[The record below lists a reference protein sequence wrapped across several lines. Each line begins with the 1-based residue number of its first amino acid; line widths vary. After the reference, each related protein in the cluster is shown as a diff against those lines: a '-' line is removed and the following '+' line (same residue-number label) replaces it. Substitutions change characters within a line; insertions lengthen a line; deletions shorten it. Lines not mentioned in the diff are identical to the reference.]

1 MKLSW
6 EARLGIILVLLSIII
21 YSIKYLVTGDAENIF
36 NYLFNSLGY
45 LPLNVLLVTIILN
58 RLLANR
64 ARQNKME
71 KMNIVVGVFFSEI
84 GTWLLTYL
92 SDSDPNLCKLSG
104 DLVKID
110 QWSEEEFVRV
120 QDKFKS
126 HNYSIDIKKID
137 IKLLSTYLSSKRD
150 FSLRLLENPLLLE
163 NESFTNLLRSVF
175 HLTEELEHRRDL
187 QGLPDSDYLHLAG
200 DIERAYLLLVV
211 EWMTYMRYLNSN
223 YPYLFS
229 LAMRT
234 NPFDENACVTVKSPE
249 TCTEII

>member
-6 EARLGIILVLLSIII
+6 EMRLGIILIMLSILI
-21 YSIKYLVTGDAENIF
+21 YSIKYLIMGDAQNTI

-64 ARQNKME
+64 SRQNRLE
-71 KMNIVVGVFFSEI
+71 KMNIVVGVFFSEL

-92 SDSDPNLCKLSG
+92 SDNDPNLCKLKG

-110 QWSEEEFVRV
+110 LWSEEEFLRV
-120 QDKFKS
+120 QDKFRN
-126 HNYSIDIKKID
+126 HNYSIDTKKID
-137 IKLLSTYLSSKRD
+137 IKALSAYLSSKRS

-187 QGLPDSDYLHLAG
+187 QGLPDSDYRHLAG
-200 DIERAYLLLVV
+200 DIERAYFLLVM
-211 EWMTYMRYLNSN
+211 EWMAYMRYLNSN

-234 NPFDENACVTVKSPE
+234 NPFDENACVTIK
-249 TCTEII
+249 

>member
-6 EARLGIILVLLSIII
+6 EARLGIFLIMLSFII
-21 YSIKYLVTGDAENIF
+21 YGIKYMIIGDAENIF

-45 LPLNVLLVTIILN
+45 LPLNVLLVTLILN

-64 ARQNKME
+64 SKQNKLE

-92 SDSDPNLCKLSG
+92 SDNDPNLCRLSG

-110 QWSEEEFVRV
+110 QWSDEEFIRV
-120 QDKFKS
+120 QDKFKN
-126 HNYSIDIKKID
+126 HNYSIDIKRID
-137 IKLLSTYLSSKRD
+137 IKALSTYLSTKRS

-163 NESFTNLLRSVF
+163 NESFTNLLRAVF
-175 HLTEELEHRRDL
+175 HLTEELEQRRDF

-200 DIERAYLLLVV
+200 DIERAYFLLVM
-211 EWMTYMRYLNSN
+211 EWMAYMRYLNSN

-234 NPFDENACVTVKSPE
+234 NPFDENACVVVQ
-249 TCTEII
+249 

>member
-1 MKLSW
+1 MEMKLSW
-6 EARLGIILVLLSIII
+6 EARLGIFLILLSFII
-21 YSIKYLVTGDAENIF
+21 YGIKYLIIGDAENIF

-45 LPLNVLLVTIILN
+45 LPLNVLLVTLILN

-64 ARQNKME
+64 SKQNKLE

-92 SDSDPNLCKLSG
+92 SDNDPNLCRLSG

-110 QWSEEEFVRV
+110 KWSDEEFIRV
-120 QDKFKS
+120 QDKFKN

-137 IKLLSTYLSSKRD
+137 LKVLTTYLGSKRS

-187 QGLPDSDYLHLAG
+187 QELPNSDYLHLTG
-200 DIERAYLLLVV
+200 DIERAYFMLVM

-234 NPFDENACVTVKSPE
+234 NPFDENACVVVK
-249 TCTEII
+249 

>member
-1 MKLSW
+1 MEMKLSW
-6 EARLGIILVLLSIII
+6 EARLGIFLILLSLII
-21 YSIKYLVTGDAENIF
+21 YGIKYLITGDAENIF

-45 LPLNVLLVTIILN
+45 LPLNVLLVTLILN

-64 ARQNKME
+64 SKQNKLE

-92 SDSDPNLCKLSG
+92 SDNDPNLCRLSG

-110 QWSEEEFVRV
+110 QWSDEEFIRV
-120 QDKFKS
+120 QDKFKN

-137 IKLLSTYLSSKRD
+137 IKALSTYLSSKRS

-175 HLTEELEHRRDL
+175 HLTEELEHRRDF

-200 DIERAYLLLVV
+200 DIERAYFLLVM

-234 NPFDENACVTVKSPE
+234 NPFDENACVVVK
-249 TCTEII
+249 

>member
-6 EARLGIILVLLSIII
+6 EARLGIFLILLSFII
-21 YSIKYLVTGDAENIF
+21 YGIKYMIIGDAENIF

-45 LPLNVLLVTIILN
+45 LPLNVLLVTLILN

-64 ARQNKME
+64 SKQNKLE

-92 SDSDPNLCKLSG
+92 SDNDPNLCRLSG

-110 QWSEEEFVRV
+110 QWSDEEFIRV
-120 QDKFKS
+120 QDKFKN

-137 IKLLSTYLSSKRD
+137 IKALSTYLSTKRS

-163 NESFTNLLRSVF
+163 NESFTNLLRAVF
-175 HLTEELEHRRDL
+175 HLTEELEQRRDF

-200 DIERAYLLLVV
+200 DIERAYFLLVM
-211 EWMTYMRYLNSN
+211 EWMAYMRYLNSN

-234 NPFDENACVTVKSPE
+234 NPFDENACVVVQ
-249 TCTEII
+249 

>member
-1 MKLSW
+1 MRHS
-6 EARLGIILVLLSIII
+6 
-21 YSIKYLVTGDAENIF
+21 TF

-45 LPLNVLLVTIILN
+45 LPLNVLLVTLILN

-64 ARQNKME
+64 SKQSKME
-71 KMNIVVGVFFSEI
+71 KMNIVVGVFFSEV

-92 SDSDPNLCKLSG
+92 SDNDPNLCRLSG

-110 QWSEEEFVRV
+110 QRSDEEFIRV
-120 QDKFKS
+120 QDKFKD
-126 HNYSIDIKKID
+126 HNYSIDIKKIY
-137 IKLLSTYLSSKRD
+137 IKALSTYLSSKRD

-175 HLTEELEHRRDL
+175 HLTEELEQRRGF
-187 QGLPDSDYLHLAG
+187 QGLPNSDFRHLAS
-200 DIERAYLLLVV
+200 DIERAYFLLVM
-211 EWMTYMRYLNSN
+211 EWMTYMRYLNLN

-234 NPFDENACVTVKSPE
+234 NPFDESACVVVK
-249 TCTEII
+249 

>member
-1 MKLSW
+1 MEMKLSW
-6 EARLGIILVLLSIII
+6 EARLGIFLILLSLII
-21 YSIKYLVTGDAENIF
+21 YSIKYLINGDAENIF

-45 LPLNVLLVTIILN
+45 LPLNVLLVTLILN

-64 ARQNKME
+64 SRQNKLE
-71 KMNIVVGVFFSEI
+71 KMNIVVGVFFSEL

-92 SDSDPNLCKLSG
+92 SDNDPNLSRLSG

-110 QWSEEEFVRV
+110 QWSEEEFIRV

-126 HNYSIDIKKID
+126 HKYSIDIKKID
-137 IKLLSTYLSSKRD
+137 IKALSTYLSSKRS

-175 HLTEELEHRRDL
+175 HLTEELEHRRDI
-187 QGLPDSDYLHLAG
+187 QRLPDSDYQHLSG
-200 DIERAYLLLVV
+200 DIERAYFLLVM

-234 NPFDENACVTVKSPE
+234 NPFDENACVVVK
-249 TCTEII
+249 

>member
-1 MKLSW
+1 MKMKLSW
-6 EARLGIILVLLSIII
+6 EARLGIFLILLSLIV
-21 YSIKYLVTGDAENIF
+21 YGIKFLITGDAENIF

-45 LPLNVLLVTIILN
+45 LPLNVLLVTLILN

-64 ARQNKME
+64 SKQNKLE

-92 SDSDPNLCKLSG
+92 SDNDPNLCRLSG

-110 QWSEEEFVRV
+110 QWSDEEFIRV
-120 QDKFKS
+120 QDKFKN
-126 HNYSIDIKKID
+126 HRYSIDIKKID
-137 IKLLSTYLSSKRD
+137 IKALSTYLSSKRS

-175 HLTEELEHRRDL
+175 HLTEELEHRRDF
-187 QGLPDSDYLHLAG
+187 QELPDSDYLHLAG
-200 DIERAYLLLVV
+200 DIERAYFLLVT

-234 NPFDENACVTVKSPE
+234 NPFDENACVVVK
-249 TCTEII
+249 

>member
-1 MKLSW
+1 MEMKLSW
-6 EARLGIILVLLSIII
+6 EARLGIFLILLSFII
-21 YSIKYLVTGDAENIF
+21 YGIKYLIIGDAENIF

-45 LPLNVLLVTIILN
+45 LPLNVLLVTLILN

-64 ARQNKME
+64 SKQNKLE
-71 KMNIVVGVFFSEI
+71 KMNIVVGVFFSEV

-92 SDSDPNLCKLSG
+92 SDNDPNLCRLSG

-110 QWSEEEFVRV
+110 RWSDEEFIRV
-120 QDKFKS
+120 QDKFKN

-137 IKLLSTYLSSKRD
+137 VKALSTYLSSKRS
-150 FSLRLLENPLLLE
+150 FSVRLLENPLLLE
-163 NESFTNLLRSVF
+163 NESFTNLLRAVF
-175 HLTEELEHRRDL
+175 HLTEELEHRRDFQGLQGL

-200 DIERAYLLLVV
+200 DIERAYFLLVI

-234 NPFDENACVTVKSPE
+234 NPFDENACVVVK
-249 TCTEII
+249 

>member
-6 EARLGIILVLLSIII
+6 EARLGIFLILLSLVI
-21 YSIKYLVTGDAENIF
+21 YGTKYLITGDAENIL

-45 LPLNVLLVTIILN
+45 LPLNVLLVTLILN
-58 RLLANR
+58 SLLANR
-64 ARQNKME
+64 SKQNKQE

-92 SDSDPNLCKLSG
+92 SDNDPNLCRLSG

-110 QWSEEEFVRV
+110 QWSDEEFIRV
-120 QDKFKS
+120 QDKFKNHS
-126 HNYSIDIKKID
+126 YSIDIKKID
-137 IKLLSTYLSSKRD
+137 IKVLSTYLSSKRS

-163 NESFTNLLRSVF
+163 NESFTNLLRAVF
-175 HLTEELEHRRDL
+175 HLTEELEHRRDF
-187 QGLPDSDYLHLAG
+187 QELPDSDYLHLAG
-200 DIERAYLLLVV
+200 DIERAYLLLVM

-234 NPFDENACVTVKSPE
+234 NPFDENASVVVK
-249 TCTEII
+249 

>member
-6 EARLGIILVLLSIII
+6 EARLGIFLILLSFII
-21 YSIKYLVTGDAENIF
+21 YGIKYLIIGDAENIF

-45 LPLNVLLVTIILN
+45 LPLNVLLVTLILN

-64 ARQNKME
+64 SKQNKLE
-71 KMNIVVGVFFSEI
+71 KMNIVVGVFFSEV

-92 SDSDPNLCKLSG
+92 SDNDPNLCRLSG

-110 QWSEEEFVRV
+110 QWSDEEFIRV
-120 QDKFKS
+120 QDKFKN

-137 IKLLSTYLSSKRD
+137 IKALSTYLSTKRS

-163 NESFTNLLRSVF
+163 NESFTNLLRAVF
-175 HLTEELEHRRDL
+175 HLTEELEQRRDF

-200 DIERAYLLLVV
+200 DIERAYFLLVM
-211 EWMTYMRYLNSN
+211 EWMAYMRYLNSN

-234 NPFDENACVTVKSPE
+234 NPFDENACVVVK
-249 TCTEII
+249 

>member
-6 EARLGIILVLLSIII
+6 ETRLGIFLILLSLLI
-21 YSIKYLVTGDAENIF
+21 YGIKYLIIGDAENIF
-36 NYLFNSLGY
+36 NYVFNSLGY
-45 LPLNVLLVTIILN
+45 LPLNVLLVTLILN

-64 ARQNKME
+64 SKQNKLE
-71 KMNIVVGVFFSEI
+71 KMNIVVGVFFSEV

-92 SDSDPNLCKLSG
+92 SDNDPNLCRLSG

-110 QWSEEEFVRV
+110 QWSDEEFIRV
-120 QDKFKS
+120 QDKFKN

-137 IKLLSTYLSSKRD
+137 IKALSTYLSSKRI

-163 NESFTNLLRSVF
+163 NESFTNLLRAVF
-175 HLTEELEHRRDL
+175 HLTEELEQRRDL
-187 QGLPDSDYLHLAG
+187 QGLPDSDYRHLAG
-200 DIERAYLLLVV
+200 DIERAYFLLVM

-234 NPFDENACVTVKSPE
+234 NPFDENACVVVK
-249 TCTEII
+249 

>member
-1 MKLSW
+1 MEMKLSW
-6 EARLGIILVLLSIII
+6 EARLGIFLILLSIII
-21 YSIKYLVTGDAENIF
+21 YGIKYLIIGDAENIF

-45 LPLNVLLVTIILN
+45 LPLNVLLVTLILN

-64 ARQNKME
+64 SRQNKLE
-71 KMNIVVGVFFSEI
+71 KMNIVVGVFFSEL

-92 SDSDPNLCKLSG
+92 SDNDPNLCKLSG

-110 QWSEEEFVRV
+110 QWSEEEFIRV

-126 HNYSIDIKKID
+126 HTYSIDIKKID
-137 IKLLSTYLSSKRD
+137 IKTLSNYLSSKRS

-175 HLTEELEHRRDL
+175 HLTEELEHRRDI
-187 QGLPDSDYLHLAG
+187 QRLPDSDYQHLAG
-200 DIERAYLLLVV
+200 DIERAYFLLVM

-234 NPFDENACVTVKSPE
+234 NPFDENACVVVN
-249 TCTEII
+249 

>member
-6 EARLGIILVLLSIII
+6 EARLGIFLILLSLII
-21 YSIKYLVTGDAENIF
+21 YGIKYLISGDAENIL
-36 NYLFNSLGY
+36 NYVFNSLGY
-45 LPLNVLLVTIILN
+45 LPLNVLLVTLILN

-64 ARQNKME
+64 SKQNKLE
-71 KMNIVVGVFFSEI
+71 KMNIVVGVFFSEV

-92 SDSDPNLCKLSG
+92 SDNDPNLGRLSG

-110 QWSEEEFVRV
+110 QWSDEEFIRV
-120 QDKFKS
+120 QDKFKN
-126 HNYSIDIKKID
+126 HNYSIEIKKID
-137 IKLLSTYLSSKRD
+137 IKALSTYLSTKRS

-163 NESFTNLLRSVF
+163 NESFTNLLRAVF
-175 HLTEELEHRRDL
+175 HLTEELEQRRDF

-200 DIERAYLLLVV
+200 DIERAYFLLVM

-234 NPFDENACVTVKSPE
+234 NPFDENACVVVK
-249 TCTEII
+249 

>member
-6 EARLGIILVLLSIII
+6 EARLGIFLILLSLII
-21 YSIKYLVTGDAENIF
+21 YGIKYLIIGDAENIL

-45 LPLNVLLVTIILN
+45 LPLNVLLVTLILN
-58 RLLANR
+58 RLLSNR
-64 ARQNKME
+64 SKHDKLE
-71 KMNIVVGVFFSEI
+71 KLNMVVGVFFSEL

-92 SDSDPNLCKLSG
+92 SDNDPNLGLLSG
-104 DLVKID
+104 DLKKID
-110 QWSEEEFVRV
+110 QWSEEEFLRV
-120 QDKFKS
+120 QDKFKN
-126 HNYSIDIKKID
+126 HNYSIDVNKID
-137 IKLLSTYLSSKRD
+137 LKAISTYLSSKRD

-175 HLTEELEHRRDL
+175 HLTEELAHRRDF

-200 DIERAYLLLVV
+200 DIERAYFLLVM
-211 EWMTYMRYLNSN
+211 EWMKYMRYLKSN

-234 NPFDENACVTVKSPE
+234 NPFDENACVVVK
-249 TCTEII
+249 

>member
-1 MKLSW
+1 MEMKLSW
-6 EARLGIILVLLSIII
+6 EARLGIFLILLSLIV
-21 YSIKYLVTGDAENIF
+21 YGIKFLITGDAENIF
-36 NYLFNSLGY
+36 NYIFNSLGY
-45 LPLNVLLVTIILN
+45 LPLNVLLVTLILN

-64 ARQNKME
+64 SKQNKLE

-92 SDSDPNLCKLSG
+92 SDNDPNLCRLSG

-110 QWSEEEFVRV
+110 QWSDEEFIRV
-120 QDKFKS
+120 QDKFKN
-126 HNYSIDIKKID
+126 HRYSIDIKKID
-137 IKLLSTYLSSKRD
+137 IKALSTYLSSKRS

-175 HLTEELEHRRDL
+175 HLTEELEHRRDF
-187 QGLPDSDYLHLAG
+187 QELPDSDYLHLAG
-200 DIERAYLLLVV
+200 DIERAYFLLVT

-234 NPFDENACVTVKSPE
+234 NPFDENACVVVK
-249 TCTEII
+249 

>member
-1 MKLSW
+1 MEMKLSW
-6 EARLGIILVLLSIII
+6 EARLGIFLILLSLII
-21 YSIKYLVTGDAENIF
+21 YGIKYLITGDAENIF
-36 NYLFNSLGY
+36 NYVFNSLGY
-45 LPLNVLLVTIILN
+45 LPLNVLLVTLILN

-64 ARQNKME
+64 SKQSKLE
-71 KMNIVVGVFFSEI
+71 KMNIVVGVFFSEV

-92 SDSDPNLCKLSG
+92 SDNDPNLGRLSG

-110 QWSEEEFVRV
+110 RWSDEEFIRV

-137 IKLLSTYLSSKRD
+137 IKALATYLSSKRG

-175 HLTEELEHRRDL
+175 HLTEELEQRRDL
-187 QGLPDSDYLHLAG
+187 QGLPDSDYRHLAG
-200 DIERAYLLLVV
+200 DIERAYFLLVM
-211 EWMTYMRYLNSN
+211 EWMKYMRYLNSN

-234 NPFDENACVTVKSPE
+234 NPFDESACVVVK
-249 TCTEII
+249 

>member
-1 MKLSW
+1 MEMKLSW
-6 EARLGIILVLLSIII
+6 ETRLGIFLILLSLII
-21 YSIKYLVTGDAENIF
+21 YGIKYLIIGDAENIF

-45 LPLNVLLVTIILN
+45 LPLNVLLVTLILN

-64 ARQNKME
+64 SKQNKLE

-92 SDSDPNLCKLSG
+92 SDNDPNLCRLSG

-110 QWSEEEFVRV
+110 QWSDEEFIRV
-120 QDKFKS
+120 QDKFKN
-126 HNYSIDIKKID
+126 HRYSIDIKKID
-137 IKLLSTYLSSKRD
+137 IKALSTYLSSKRS

-163 NESFTNLLRSVF
+163 NESFTNLLRAVF

-187 QGLPDSDYLHLAG
+187 QDLPDSDYLHLAG
-200 DIERAYLLLVV
+200 DIERAYFLLVM

-234 NPFDENACVTVKSPE
+234 NPFDENACVVVK
-249 TCTEII
+249 

>member
-6 EARLGIILVLLSIII
+6 EARLGIFLILLSLII
-21 YSIKYLVTGDAENIF
+21 YGMKYLITGDAENIF

-45 LPLNVLLVTIILN
+45 LPLNVLLVTLILN
-58 RLLANR
+58 SLLANR
-64 ARQNKME
+64 SKQNKQE

-92 SDSDPNLCKLSG
+92 SDNDPNLCRLSG

-110 QWSEEEFVRV
+110 QWSDEEFIRV
-120 QDKFKS
+120 QDKFKN
-126 HNYSIDIKKID
+126 HRYSIDIKKID
-137 IKLLSTYLSSKRD
+137 IKVLSTYLSSKRS

-163 NESFTNLLRSVF
+163 NESFTNLLRAVF
-175 HLTEELEHRRDL
+175 HLTEELEHRRDF
-187 QGLPDSDYLHLAG
+187 QELPDSDYLHLTG
-200 DIERAYLLLVV
+200 DIERAYFLLVM
-211 EWMTYMRYLNSN
+211 EWMTYMRYLHSN

-234 NPFDENACVTVKSPE
+234 NPFDENACVVVK
-249 TCTEII
+249 

>member
-6 EARLGIILVLLSIII
+6 EARLGIFLIMLSFII
-21 YSIKYLVTGDAENIF
+21 YGIKYMIIGDAENTF

-45 LPLNVLLVTIILN
+45 LPLNVLLVTLILN

-64 ARQNKME
+64 SKQNKLE

-92 SDSDPNLCKLSG
+92 SDNDPNLCRLSG

-110 QWSEEEFVRV
+110 QWSDEEFIRV
-120 QDKFKS
+120 QDKFKN

-137 IKLLSTYLSSKRD
+137 IKALSTYLSTKRS

-163 NESFTNLLRSVF
+163 NESFTNLLRAVF
-175 HLTEELEHRRDL
+175 HLTEELEQRRDF

-200 DIERAYLLLVV
+200 DIERAYFLLVM

-234 NPFDENACVTVKSPE
+234 NPFDENACVVVK
-249 TCTEII
+249 

>member
-6 EARLGIILVLLSIII
+6 EARLGIFLILLSLII
-21 YSIKYLVTGDAENIF
+21 YGIKYLVTGDAENIL

-45 LPLNVLLVTIILN
+45 LPLNVLLVTLILN

-64 ARQNKME
+64 SKQNKQE

-92 SDSDPNLCKLSG
+92 SDNDPNLCRLSG

-110 QWSEEEFVRV
+110 QWSDEEFIRV
-120 QDKFKS
+120 QDKFKN
-126 HNYSIDIKKID
+126 HRYSIDIKKID
-137 IKLLSTYLSSKRD
+137 IKALSTYLSSKRS

-163 NESFTNLLRSVF
+163 NESFTNLLRAVF

-187 QGLPDSDYLHLAG
+187 QDLPDSDYLHLAG
-200 DIERAYLLLVV
+200 DIERAYFLLVM
-211 EWMTYMRYLNSN
+211 EWMTYMRYLHSN

-234 NPFDENACVTVKSPE
+234 NPFDENACVVVK
-249 TCTEII
+249 